1 MNQMKKTTSE
11 EVLTVLLKRGY
22 IGDSRIANEKARIA
36 QSNKQRKAY
45 HNTELLLKNYRN
57 IAWMLECFPD
67 AIAEE
72 LDKPFKRTDEMIDK
86 LDVELAMGNRKLEN
100 RMEGLRKTRLVLDRI
115 NEALTVLKR
124 KPGDG
129 ERLYELVYLTYISSE
144 SLSHQDLIYRLN
156 LSTRHYYRLRESA
169 IEIISLR
176 LWSSPSGEVDA
187 WLEILSALESGQ

>member
-100 RMEGLRKTRLVLDRI
+100 RMESLRKTRLVLDRI

-144 SLSHQDLIYRLN
+144 SLSHQDLLYRLN

>member
-1 MNQMKKTTSE
+1 M
-11 EVLTVLLKRGY
+11 
-22 IGDSRIANEKARIA
+22 
-36 QSNKQRKAY
+36 
-45 HNTELLLKNYRN
+45 
-57 IAWMLECFPD
+57 
-67 AIAEE
+67 
-72 LDKPFKRTDEMIDK
+72 
-86 LDVELAMGNRKLEN
+86 
-100 RMEGLRKTRLVLDRI
+100 
-115 NEALTVLKR
+115 KR

>member
-100 RMEGLRKTRLVLDRI
+100 RMESLRKTRLVLDRI

-144 SLSHQDLIYRLN
+144 SLSHQDLLYRLN

-187 WLEILSALESGQ
+187 WLEILFALESGQ

>member
-22 IGDSRIANEKARIA
+22 IGDSRIANEKARIV

-100 RMEGLRKTRLVLDRI
+100 RMESLRKTRLVLDRI

-144 SLSHQDLIYRLN
+144 SLSHQDLLYRLN